1 MHFRNLKIL
10 VPVFLLLFFTAGTA
24 AGFEIQTR
32 YATIEYENAKDLQ
45 RFNRKLR
52 MGSLGF
58 RLSGKKNETVEDEV
72 RNKIDV
78 IVEKVEVVLE
88 MFPDDMK
95 FKIVICDSMKGVRE
109 EYKRIYGVERDYIAF
124 YSPGRDTVFYSAK
137 NINLRI
143 ASHEIGHVV
152 AEKYF
157 DVSPPVK
164 IHEVLAQYAERHI
177 TD

>member
-78 IVEKVEVVLE
+78 IVDKAGEVLQLY
-88 MFPDDMK
+88 PANLK
-95 FKIVICDSMKGVRE
+95 FKIVIRKSQKGVWAEWDRLYYTKE
-109 EYKRIYGVERDYIAF
+109 KFIAF
-124 YSPGRDTVFYSAK
+124 YSPGENTVFYSSK
-137 NINLRI
+137 NINI
-143 ASHEIGHVV
+143 EIVAHEIGHVI
-152 AEKYF
+152 AENYF
-157 DVSPPVK
+157 ERPIPRNLHEMMAKDVQRRIK
-164 IHEVLAQYAERHI
+164 
-177 TD
+177 D